1 MHYAETNKTSNL
13 HFTVSEAH
21 RELFENAITEV
32 KEKVE
37 SESGTQINIS
47 FSYQNKQTDSIAV
60 DVKDNVFRSQKGSF
74 IFRPGGHGA
83 LIENLNNIDAD
94 IIFIKNIDNVIQN
107 NIDKTTLYKKALAG
121 ILIEAQQKVFGY
133 LDAIEKQQIKEEDIE
148 EIVAFL
154 MQRLNIEMTGDF
166 NKFTFEN
173 KINKIKELL
182 DRPIRVCGM
191 VKNEGEAGGGPF
203 WIRNDK
209 GEISLQIVESSQ
221 VDLSNKK
228 QKSILENA
236 THFNPV
242 DLVCGTKNY
251 KGEPFNLEDFVDHN
265 TGFIVEKSAEGKIV
279 KNYEL
284 PGLWNGGMSNW
295 LTIFVAV
302 PLITF
307 NPVKTVN
314 DLLKP
319 PHQPNKK

>member
-1 MHYAETNKTSNL
+1 L

-21 RELFENAITEV
+21 QKLFEKTIAEV
-32 KEKVE
+32 KGKVE
-37 SESGTQINIS
+37 SASGTQINIS

-60 DVKDNVFRSQKGSF
+60 DVKDNVFRNKKGSF
-74 IFRPGGHGA
+74 TFRPGGHGA

-94 IIFIKNIDNVIQN
+94 IIFVKNIDNVIQN
-107 NIDKTTLYKKALAG
+107 NTTKTTLYKKALAG
-121 ILIEAQQKVFGY
+121 ILIEIQEKVFGY
-133 LDAIEKQQIKEEDIE
+133 LKAIENKEVQEE
-148 EIVAFL
+148 NVQEIVTFL
-154 MQRLNIEMTGDF
+154 MQKLTIEMSSDF
-166 NKFTFEN
+166 NKYTFEN
-173 KINKIKELL
+173 KISKIKELL
-182 DRPIRVCGM
+182 DKPIRVCGM

-203 WIRNDK
+203 WTRNDK

-221 VDLSNKK
+221 IDLTNKK
-228 QKSILENA
+228 QKSILEDA

-251 KGEPFNLEDFVDHN
+251 KGEKFDLTAFVDHN

-319 PHQPNKK
+319 AHQPK